1 MGAAHKSEYL
11 PERVRYEHFGYES
24 ATVESRGRYGI
35 GFVWEKASVI
45 FKVAGVLFLSGRV
58 IAGSLHETMYRGG
71 FEMDGDK
78 LTKEL
83 CIGLLR
89 AKADELRTG
98 GEERFPKRADFSER
112 EVVAIKAFFGPWPRA
127 LEAAGLKEPRGDE
140 KRRKTVEKR
149 IRAKRRRTEAMK
161 QKKSLRKEVMDQ

>member
-1 MGAAHKSEYL
+1 MEEA
-11 PERVRYEHFGYES
+11 
-24 ATVESRGRYGI
+24 
-35 GFVWEKASVI
+35 
-45 FKVAGVLFLSGRV
+45 
-58 IAGSLHETMYRGG
+58 
-71 FEMDGDK
+71 K

-127 LEAAGLKEPRGDE
+127 LEAAGLKEPRSDD
-140 KRRKTVEKR
+140 RKQLNREKR
-149 IRAKRRRTEAMK
+149 IRSKRRRIEAMK
-161 QKKSLRKEVMDQ
+161 QQKSIKKGLEQ